1 MFHPVN
7 LVWSVYI
14 SGLQNNSKFSMG
26 HSGFLGVG
34 SFVGGL
40 LKCDVNSNVD
50 YVFCLTLL
58 STSVLYRYI
67 KDWVLW
73 NFDCC
78 MHTHVGCTFSL
89 GEV

>member
-1 MFHPVN
+1 MVFTN
-7 LVWSVYI
+7 ITTYR
-14 SGLQNNSKFSMG
+14 MG

-50 YVFCLTLL
+50 YVFCVTLL
-58 STSVLYRYI
+58 STSVLYGYI

-73 NFDCC
+73 NFDCW
-78 MHTHVGCTFSL
+78 MHRHVGCTFSL
-89 GEV
+89 GED